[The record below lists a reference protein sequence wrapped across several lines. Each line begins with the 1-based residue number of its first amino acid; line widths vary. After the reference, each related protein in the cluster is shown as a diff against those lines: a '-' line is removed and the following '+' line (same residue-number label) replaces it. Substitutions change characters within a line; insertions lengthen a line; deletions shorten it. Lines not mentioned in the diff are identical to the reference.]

1 MYFAPL
7 AEAPVTPHVVG
18 KLMDQSLL
26 PPTRHDQPTP
36 ASVLLV
42 NLMDAFP
49 EERVTVGEVMERLE
63 GQAFGLLL
71 LVLALPNCIP
81 NIPGLSTIFGVMM
94 LAPAIQLILGRDALW
109 LPERVRKWSFSRDAL
124 HSAIKGSLPIL
135 KRIERYVAPHWSFL
149 TKPPFT
155 QLLGLQTLFLAV
167 VLILPIPLGNWL
179 PGVTVAATALA
190 LLQRDGRLV
199 LLSVPLT
206 LISTVF
212 AWAGIRI
219 GIVAL
224 REAGQM
230 IEAAYRAIF

>member
-1 MYFAPL
+1 
-7 AEAPVTPHVVG
+7 
-18 KLMDQSLL
+18 MDKSLL
-26 PPTRHDQPTP
+26 PPPRTDHRHDQPTP

-94 LAPAIQLILGRDALW
+94 LAPSIQLILGRDALW
-109 LPERVRKWSFSRDAL
+109 LPERVRRWSFSRDAL
-124 HSAIKGSLPIL
+124 HSAIKGALPIL

-149 TKPPFT
+149 TMPPFT
-155 QLLGLQTLFLAV
+155 QLLGLQTLFLAL

-206 LISTVF
+206 IISTVF

-224 REAGQM
+224 RELGEMLQGAFN
-230 IEAAYRAIF
+230 YFF

>member
-1 MYFAPL
+1 
-7 AEAPVTPHVVG
+7 
-18 KLMDQSLL
+18 MDQSLL
-26 PPTRHDQPTP
+26 PPPKHDQPTP

-124 HSAIKGSLPIL
+124 HSAIKGALPIL

-155 QLLGLQTLFLAV
+155 QLLGLQTLFLAI

-199 LLSVPLT
+199 VLSVPLT

-224 REAGQM
+224 REIGQM
-230 IEAAYRAIF
+230 LEAAFRAVF

>member
-1 MYFAPL
+1 
-7 AEAPVTPHVVG
+7 
-18 KLMDQSLL
+18 MDQSLL

>member
-1 MYFAPL
+1 
-7 AEAPVTPHVVG
+7 
-18 KLMDQSLL
+18 MDKSLL
-26 PPTRHDQPTP
+26 PPSKPDQPPP

-42 NLMDAFP
+42 DLMDAFP
-49 EERVTVGEVMERLE
+49 DERVTVGDILKRLE

-94 LAPAIQLILGRDALW
+94 LAPAIQLILGRGDLW

-135 KRIERYVAPHWSFL
+135 KRIERYVAPHLTFL
-149 TKPPFT
+149 TRPPFT
-155 QLLGLQTLFLAV
+155 QLLGLQTLYLAI

-179 PGVTVAATALA
+179 PGITVAATALA

-206 LISTVF
+206 IISTVF

-224 REAGQM
+224 REIGEMLRGAFN
-230 IEAAYRAIF
+230 YFF

>member
-1 MYFAPL
+1 
-7 AEAPVTPHVVG
+7 
-18 KLMDQSLL
+18 MDQSLL
-26 PPTRHDQPTP
+26 PPPKHDQPTP

-42 NLMDAFP
+42 HLMDAFP

-124 HSAIKGSLPIL
+124 HSAIKGALPIL

-155 QLLGLQTLFLAV
+155 QLLGLQTLFLAI

-199 LLSVPLT
+199 VLSVPLT

-224 REAGQM
+224 REIGQM
-230 IEAAYRAIF
+230 LEAAFRAVF